1 MCWRIN
7 GQGLHQTTFPF
18 LHVHRRHFGAM
29 LEEDG
34 PSQIC
39 AEPRRMELP
48 QRSRFVVR
56 NMEDF
61 PKEASILHRRK
72 PFAWLVET
80 YSQSRPAVR
89 SLDELEK
96 QQHHLRLQLLRILA
110 TEQAPASKF
119 KVVYRIGR
127 YIREPVAWR
136 SSQEMLIVC
145 SICTAPAKKEGTPHE
160 LKMPSR

>member
-1 MCWRIN
+1 
-7 GQGLHQTTFPF
+7 
-18 LHVHRRHFGAM
+18 M
-29 LEEDG
+29 LEEDR

-39 AEPRRMELP
+39 AEPRGMELP

-96 QQHHLRLQLLRILA
+96 QQHHLRLQLLPILA

-119 KVVYRIGR
+119 MVV
-127 YIREPVAWR
+127 
-136 SSQEMLIVC
+136 
-145 SICTAPAKKEGTPHE
+145 
-160 LKMPSR
+160 